1 MFSFR
6 GLAPALLL
14 LSTLFLSSCGLKY
27 DLYLPED
34 ETNIQAQ
41 QPVSNATGDVSS
53 SSEERD

>member
-34 ETNIQAQ
+34 EANIQAQ
-41 QPVSNATGDVSS
+41 QPVSNATGDVSAS
-53 SSEERD
+53 FKKRD

>member
-53 SSEERD
+53 SSEERN